1 MPPVFQRLTSSV
13 VATFVAAGL
22 LAASPSVQE
31 AQTQHWAFQPIT
43 DPPLPIVRDP
53 SWSQTSIDRFILNPL
68 EAAGLKPAP
77 RADRRTLIRR
87 ATFDLTGLPPTP
99 AEINCFLADPS
110 PDAFARL
117 VDRLL
122 SSLHYGEHWG
132 RHWLDV
138 VRYADTAGETA
149 DYPVPVAW
157 RYRNYVIDAFNA
169 DVPYNEFIR
178 QQIAGDLIGRP
189 GPVGRYSESVVAT
202 GYLAISRRFGFDSE
216 NYHPLTLQ
224 DTIDTVGQSI
234 LGLSLGCARCHD
246 HKYDPISTSD
256 YYALYGIFNSSRYAF
271 PGSEQKQKYRAL
283 VPLIPPGDARIA
295 WQEFEVKVARLVH
308 RLEVNQQSVPTGILR
323 SLDEIDGDF
332 ELQAPAAGGSN
343 GVLVPPW
350 VYSGPIAVTTT
361 AQSPFSNLHPPGKV
375 GVALVGGT
383 NCYQFGQSLH
393 PRRSVA
399 HCERFYVNLD
409 LRTAGAEESPG
420 CYRIWLGSQPV
431 APTLLDITG
440 SSPGCQEAGR
450 TLLGGTSALPS
461 PAMELFL
468 GNRELAIRA
477 HDGTKEILTRFS
489 SNQWRNL
496 QLTIDL
502 KARTVSGEIRT
513 QDSLIQ
519 IEPHPLLTPWTG
531 TIDFIGVNSERSA
544 KLDSTL
550 PGLEVDNIGVSET
563 SIRSLG
569 DSPAPII
576 SPNSEPT
583 LPMLTGEYR
592 RYAGSDTNIGTDAIT
607 VKSTAVSRLDSAPVA
622 PVASAEDRRKR
633 AVELKGEIA
642 ALKKDLERTRDEL
655 IGALHRGPFEL
666 AYGVVEGTPANA
678 RVQLR
683 GDRDTPGQEVPRGFP
698 KVLGGDL
705 LPADCEGSGRLE
717 LAGWLTRPENP
728 LTARVLVNRVW
739 QYHFGQGLVKT
750 PNDFGYRGRRPTHP
764 KLLDHLA
771 TRLVENGWSI
781 KALHRWVMNSAVY
794 QQASRTA
801 MEPEPSGETDPGM
814 TPAAVASGLS
824 IDPENEL
831 CWRFNRRRLEAE
843 PLRDSV
849 LFVAG
854 ELDLTPGEEHPF
866 PAPTTWGYTQ
876 HSPFNATY
884 DHHRRSIYLMTQ
896 RLKRHPFLALFDGA
910 DPNASTPSRSVST
923 VPTQALYFL
932 NDPFMHHCAERF
944 AERFGGAPG
953 SDAERISLAWNLA
966 FGRFPG
972 ALERADAITFLARY
986 RQALGTAASAPTA
999 VAQSWAALARSL
1011 FSSNEFLHID

>member
-1 MPPVFQRLTSSV
+1 MPPVFQRLVSSV
-13 VATFVAAGL
+13 VTTLVAAGL
-22 LAASPSVQE
+22 FAAPPSVQE

-43 DPPLPIVRDP
+43 DPPLPRTRDP

-99 AEINCFLADPS
+99 AEINRFLADPA
-110 PDAFARL
+110 PDAFARV

-122 SSLHYGEHWG
+122 SSRHYGERWG

-149 DYPVPVAW
+149 DYPVPAAW

-169 DVPYNEFIR
+169 DVPYNEFLR
-178 QQIAGDLIGRP
+178 QQIAGDLIGQR

-256 YYALYGIFNSSRYAF
+256 YYALYGIFNSTRYAF

-283 VPLIPPGDARIA
+283 VPLIPPADAQIA
-295 WQEFEVKVARLVH
+295 WQKFEVQVARLVH
-308 RLEVNQQSVPTGILR
+308 RLEVNQQSVPAGILR

-350 VYSGPIAVTTT
+350 VYSGPVAVTTA

-375 GVALVGGT
+375 GVDLIGGT
-383 NCYQFGQSLH
+383 NCYQLGQSVH

-399 HCERFYVNLD
+399 HCEHLYVNLD
-409 LRTAGAEESPG
+409 FRTDGAEESPG
-420 CYRIWLGSQPV
+420 SYRFWLGSQPV
-431 APTLLDITG
+431 VPTLLDIAG
-440 SSPGCQEAGR
+440 MSAGCPEAGR
-450 TLLGGTSALPS
+450 TLPGSASGLPS
-461 PAMELFL
+461 PALELFL

-477 HDGTKEILTRFS
+477 DDGTKEILTRFS

-513 QDSLIQ
+513 QDTLIQ
-519 IEPHPLLTPWTG
+519 IEPHSLLASWTG
-531 TIDFIGVNSERSA
+531 AIDFIGVNSERSA
-544 KLDSTL
+544 KLGSTL
-550 PGLEVDNIGVSET
+550 PGLEMDNLGVSET
-563 SIRSLG
+563 PMRSLA
-569 DSPAPII
+569 DSPTPIQP
-576 SPNSEPT
+576 SDSEPT
-583 LPMLTGEYR
+583 LPMLEGEYR
-592 RYAGSDTNIGTDAIT
+592 RFADSITNIGMEAIT
-607 VKSTAVSRLDSAPVA
+607 GKSAARSSLDSAPVA
-622 PVASAEDRRKR
+622 SAEERRKR
-633 AVELKGEIA
+633 AGELKEKIA
-642 ALKKDLERTRDEL
+642 ALEKDLKRTREEL
-655 IGALHRGPFEL
+655 IEALHRGPFDL

-698 KVLGGDL
+698 KILGGDL
-705 LPADCEGSGRLE
+705 LPAECEGSGRLE

-728 LTARVLVNRVW
+728 LTARVIVNRIW

-771 TRLVENGWSI
+771 TGFVENGWSI

-794 QQASRTA
+794 QQASCTSI
-801 MEPEPSGETDPGM
+801 EPELSGEADTGI

-831 CWRFNRRRLEAE
+831 YWRCNRRRLEAE

-854 ELDLTPGEEHPF
+854 ELDLTAGEEHPF

-876 HSPFNATY
+876 HSPFSAIY

-932 NDPFMHHCAERF
+932 NDPFVHHCAERF
-944 AERFGGAPG
+944 ADRFGSTPG
-953 SDAERISLAWNLA
+953 TDEERIKLAWNLA

-972 ALERADAITFLARY
+972 ALERADAIAFLAEY
-986 RQALGTAASAPTA
+986 RQALGTTASAPTA